1 MSAPDLPVVVTRH
14 ARVADD
20 IVHIVLESPAGTP
33 LPAWSAGAHID
44 VQLPNGAVRQ
54 YSLLGDPAQLTRY
67 ELGVLKEAGGRGGS
81 RSAHEDVR
89 AGMQLRIGAPRN
101 LFALQPARRT
111 LLFAG
116 GIGITPMLAMAQQLA
131 HGQAD
136 FTLHYCSRTPS
147 RTAFLD
153 RLRDAPW
160 ADRVRLHFDDGDA
173 RQKLD
178 AAAVLAM
185 PSPDVRLYVCGP
197 SGFMA
202 HVIDSARAAGW
213 ADANIHSESFSG
225 GASARNGD
233 EAFSVRLARSG
244 RTVEVAAGQTVAAAL
259 AAHGVDVALS
269 CEQGICGSC
278 AVRVLDGEPD
288 HRDCFFTEAEHAA
301 GGCFTPCCSRSKS
314 ALLALDL

>member
-44 VQLPNGAVRQ
+44 LELPNGAVRQ
-54 YSLLGDPAQLTRY
+54 YSLLGDPAQVTRY

-81 RSAHEDVR
+81 RSAHDDVR

-101 LFALQPARRT
+101 LFALQPAHRT

-136 FTLHYCSRTPS
+136 FTLHYCSRTLA
-147 RTAFLD
+147 RTAFID

-160 ADRVRLHFDDGDA
+160 ADRVRLHFDDGDP

-178 AAAVLAM
+178 TAAVLAA
-185 PSPDVRLYVCGP
+185 PSPDTRLYVCGP

-225 GASARNGD
+225 GAAARGGD

-244 RTVEVAAGQTVAAAL
+244 GTVEVAAGQTVAAAL

-288 HRDCFFTEAEHAA
+288 HRDCFFTDAEHAA
-301 GGCFTPCCSRSKS
+301 GGFFTPCCSRSKS
-314 ALLALDL
+314 ALLVLDL